1 MLKYQK
7 MITISAKL
15 LFSSYQDKEKVLD
28 LMRIWSSAM
37 RYAYKR
43 LLEGMEINTLRKLI
57 QNVFGLNSRY
67 SHSAIVKAQALMKVR
82 EEKGESLRKVIFGGR
97 DIFRKLQKRHIN
109 GKDYQRLKIQFQEKR
124 KGNLY
129 SIGQKHSKGN
139 QNTSIEVKEDG
150 AYLRINTGERQYV
163 YALIS
168 AGDRIEKIKEIAFSG
183 KAYSVELKLRDSNV
197 YAYFTIEEEYPQIEI
212 TKAYGVIGIDLNA
225 YPNHIAWAETDEYGN
240 LLSYGE
246 IAMPELGSGN
256 GNKRDYYTWIYA
268 HKVISLAKEKGKAIV
283 IEKLKL
289 TKNKRGDYSGR
300 KVRRIQHNF
309 AYRKLLERIKLLA
322 KRNCIEVIE
331 VNPAYTSIVGMLK
344 YAPQYMVSKDI
355 ASAYVIARR
364 GLGLKEKVP
373 KNYMELI
380 RRLSV
385 EGLMELKEY
394 VKEKVKNAYL
404 KAKHIKE
411 IEALIKV
418 LSLGSEPWKVSEPLE
433 GTSLGIRFNPWRV
446 LKVVVLT
453 ALSPERILRDLSVLK
468 GKLFQGLWGDP
479 IWARAPTA
487 GGGGVVCVKTQAIF
501 ETP

>member
-1 MLKYQK
+1 
-7 MITISAKL
+7 MITISTKL
-15 LFSSYQDKEKVLD
+15 LFSNYQDKEKVLN

-43 LLEGMEINTLRKLI
+43 LLESMDINTLRKLI
-57 QNVFGLNSRY
+57 QNVFGLNARY

-82 EEKGESLRKVIFGGR
+82 KEKGESLKKVIFGGR
-97 DIFRKLQKRHIN
+97 DNFRKLQKRHIN
-109 GKDYQRLKIQFQEKR
+109 GKDYQKLKIQFQERR

-139 QNTSIEVKEDG
+139 QNTRIEVKEDRT
-150 AYLRINTGERQYV
+150 YLRINTGERQYV

-183 KAYSVELKLRDSNV
+183 RAYTVELKLRDGNV

-225 YPNHIAWAETDEYGN
+225 YPNHIAWTETDERGG
-240 LLSYGE
+240 LISYGE
-246 IAMPELGSGN
+246 IPMPELGSGN
-256 GNKRDYYTWIYA
+256 SNKRDYYTWIYA
-268 HKVISLAKEKGKAIV
+268 HKVISLAKEKGKAIAV
-283 IEKLKL
+283 EKLKMK
-289 TKNKRGDYSGR
+289 KNKGGDYSGR
-300 KVRRIQHNF
+300 KVRRIQHSF
-309 AYRKLLERIKLLA
+309 AYKKLLERIKLLA
-322 KRNCIEVIE
+322 KRNGIEVIE
-331 VNPAYTSIVGMLK
+331 VNPAYTSIIGMLK
-344 YAPQYMVSKDI
+344 YAPQYMVSKDV

-380 RRLSV
+380 KRLSIK
-385 EGLMELKEY
+385 ELKELKEY

-411 IEALIKV
+411 IENLIK
-418 LSLGSEPWKVSEPLE
+418 SLGSEPWRISKPLE
-433 GTSLGIRFNPWRV
+433 GTSLDTRFNPWRV

-453 ALSPERILRDLSVLK
+453 ALSPERVIRDLSVLK
-468 GKLFQGLWGDP
+468 DILFRGLWGDP
-479 IWARAPTA
+479 KRARAPTA
-487 GGGGVVCVKTQAIF
+487 GGGGGGLCENTGYF
-501 ETP
+501 

>member
-1 MLKYQK
+1 

-15 LFSSYQDKEKVLD
+15 LLSNHHGKERVVD
-28 LMRIWSSAM
+28 LMRRWSSAM

-57 QNVFGLNSRY
+57 QNVFGLNARY

-82 EEKGESLRKVIFGGR
+82 KEKGESLRKVIFGGK

-109 GKDYQRLKIQFQEKR
+109 GKDYQRLKNQFQERR

-139 QNTSIEVKEDG
+139 QNTRIEVRENG
-150 AYLRINTGERQYV
+150 TYLRINTGERQYV

-168 AGDRIEKIKEIAFSG
+168 AGERIEKIKELAFSG
-183 KAYSVELKLRDSNV
+183 KAYTVELKLRDGNI
-197 YAYFTIEEEYPQIEI
+197 YAYFTIEEEYPEVEI
-212 TKAYGVIGIDLNA
+212 TKDYGVIGIDLNA
-225 YPNHIAWAETDEYGN
+225 YPNHIAWAETDECGN

-246 IAMPELGSGN
+246 LPMPELGSGN
-256 GNKRDYYTWIYA
+256 SNKRDYYTWIYA

-283 IEKLKL
+283 IEKLKMK
-289 TKNKRGDYSGR
+289 KNKRGDCSGR

-322 KRNCIEVIE
+322 KRNGIEVIE
-331 VNPAYTSIVGMLK
+331 VNPAYTSIIGMLK
-344 YAPQYMVSKDI
+344 YAPQYMVSKDV

-364 GLGLKEKVP
+364 GLGLKEKIP
-373 KNYMELI
+373 KNYMGLLKK
-380 RRLSV
+380 LSV
-385 EGLMELKEY
+385 EELRELKEY
-394 VKEKVKNAYL
+394 VKEKVKNVYL

-411 IEALIKV
+411 IEALIKS
-418 LSLGSEPWKVSEPLE
+418 LSLGSEPWRVSQPLD
-433 GTSLGIRFNPWRV
+433 GTSGDTLNPWRV

-453 ALSPERILRDLSVLK
+453 ALSPERVLRDLSVLK
-468 GKLFQGLWGDP
+468 DILFRGLWGDP

-487 GGGGVVCVKTQAIF
+487 GGRGGSLC
-501 ETP
+501 

>member
-1 MLKYQK
+1 

-15 LFSSYQDKEKVLD
+15 LFSSYQDKEKVLN

-43 LLEGMEINTLRKLI
+43 FLEGMEINTLRKLI
-57 QNVFGLNSRY
+57 QDVFGLNSRY
-67 SHSAIVKAQALMKVR
+67 SHSAIVKAQALMKLR
-82 EEKGESLRKVIFGGR
+82 KEKGQSLKKVIFGGR

-109 GKDYQRLKIQFQEKR
+109 GKDYQRLKIQFQERR

-129 SIGQKHSKGN
+129 SIGQRHLKGN
-139 QNTSIEVKEDG
+139 QNTRIEVKEDRT
-150 AYLRINTGERQYV
+150 YLRINTGERQYV

-183 KAYSVELKLRDSNV
+183 RAYSVELKLRDGNV
-197 YAYFTIEEEYPQIEI
+197 YAYFTAEEEYPQIEI

-268 HKVISLAKEKGKAIV
+268 HKVMDLAKEKGKAIV
-283 IEKLKL
+283 IEKLRIKD
-289 TKNKRGDYSGR
+289 KGKRGDYSGR
-300 KVRRIQHNF
+300 LSRRIRHNF

-322 KRNCIEVIE
+322 KRDGIEVIE
-331 VNPAYTSIVGMLK
+331 VNPAYTSIIGMLK
-344 YAPQYMVSKDI
+344 YAPQHMVSKDI
-355 ASAYVIARR
+355 ASAYVIARK

-373 KNYMELI
+373 KNYVELL
-380 RRLSV
+380 RKLSI
-385 EGLMELKEY
+385 EELKELKEY
-394 VKEKVKNAYL
+394 VREKVKNAYL
-404 KAKHIKE
+404 KAKHMKE
-411 IEALIKV
+411 ISYLIK
-418 LSLGSEPWKVSEPLE
+418 SLESEPRRVSEPLE
-433 GTSLGIRFNPWRV
+433 GTSLGTQFNPWRV

-453 ALSPERILRDLSVLK
+453 ALSPERVIRDLSVLK
-468 GKLFQGLWGDP
+468 DILFRGLWGDP
-479 IWARAPTA
+479 KRARAPTA
-487 GGGGVVCVKTQAIF
+487 GGRGVVCVKTQAIF